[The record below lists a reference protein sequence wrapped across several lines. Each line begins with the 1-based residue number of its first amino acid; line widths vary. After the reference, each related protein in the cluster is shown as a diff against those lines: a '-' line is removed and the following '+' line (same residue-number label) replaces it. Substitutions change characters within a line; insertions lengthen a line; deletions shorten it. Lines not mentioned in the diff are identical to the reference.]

1 MEIYIGNLPENYT
14 EKELL
19 ETFSQ
24 FGNIKS
30 VKIILDPNTGESEG
44 YGFVEIEKME
54 EAQKAIDEL
63 DGLTIDGK
71 VIFVNKAR
79 KEKWK

>member
-14 EKELL
+14 EKELS

-24 FGNIKS
+24 FGNVKL
-30 VKIILDPNTGESEG
+30 VKIIPDPNTGESSG
-44 YGFVEIEKME
+44 YGFVEMGNPE

-63 DGLTIDGK
+63 DGQTIDGNT
-71 VIFVNKAR
+71 VFVNKSR

>member
-44 YGFVEIEKME
+44 YGFVEMEKME

>member
-24 FGNIKS
+24 FGDVKS
-30 VKIILDPNTGESEG
+30 VKIILDPNTEESGG
-44 YGFVEIEKME
+44 YGFVEMEKME